1 MTIEYAAL
9 IPALML
15 LVLTIYTYT
24 SALDKDSGELVWRL
38 WKMIFAIVLTFFT
51 VYMTKVGINEIK
63 SSKKFEYVSPS
74 RTVYNDY
81 DY

>member
-1 MTIEYAAL
+1 MIVEYAAL

-15 LVLTIYTYT
+15 LVLTVYTYI

-38 WKMIFAIVLTFFT
+38 WKMIFAIVLTFLT

-63 SSKKFEYVSPS
+63 SAKKFEYVSPS
-74 RTVYNDY
+74 RHVYNDY